1 MPHTYTPCRSIGNR
15 LTMTLPLINAFW
27 DELDCGVV
35 VVLLWANTSRESNTL
50 HTTEVTLLRT
60 INMNYAC
67 YSEKRCACVGAT
79 TRLIEYFEK
88 RRFVHV
94 EVKRSQL
101 IINRNVSV
109 KRLRQ
114 FFEGLSRSYMR

>member
-1 MPHTYTPCRSIGNR
+1 
-15 LTMTLPLINAFW
+15 MTLPLINAFW
-27 DELDCGVV
+27 DELVCGVV
-35 VVLLWANTSRESNTL
+35 VVLLWANTSRESITL

-67 YSEKRCACVGAT
+67 YSEKMCACVGAT

-88 RRFVHV
+88 RRFVQV